1 MGRGDAVVLDGRQP
15 AEVLSA
21 SADDV
26 RLLFPS
32 GTRCTFDRDRVT
44 PAP

>member
-1 MGRGDAVVLDGRQP
+1 MGKGDAVVLDGRQP
-15 AEVLSA
+15 AEVLHVNDA
-21 SADDV
+21 DV